1 MNQCLIYVIKKKTV
15 RHGISSKS
23 GFILGKTPQ
32 ARPLTTSMQSC
43 HTLSLLVSQWHPCIP
58 ELISLSIHLLKRS
71 THFLTKIISLK
82 RSFSSQP
89 FFSHDHTN
97 YLILSFLIFIACD
110 AFVWWNDAFI
120 VMLFIVLSKVI
131 HLYFFYSPLSHS
143 IV

>member
-1 MNQCLIYVIKKKTV
+1 MVQKRLQPTVDESMPDLPHKKKTV

-43 HTLSLLVSQWHPCIP
+43 HTLSLLVSQSHPCIP

-97 YLILSFLIFIACD
+97 YLILSFLIFIA
-110 AFVWWNDAFI
+110 FPY
-120 VMLFIVLSKVI
+120 SI
-131 HLYFFYSPLSHS
+131 HCS
-143 IV
+143 I